1 MRKYSIA
8 PIAPIAAAVLLAF
21 AGSADAATKTDTF
34 KVNANVQANC
44 IVSAT
49 NLNFGN
55 YRGIAD
61 LNGTSDVVVR
71 CTNGSDYTL
80 TLSEGSSLDF
90 ATRLMSDT
98 VSGGTLQYNLY
109 TDTGHTDIWG
119 NGTDS
124 STVTGTGAGMASGS
138 AVTHTVYGLLPDNAT
153 NQAAPAG
160 SYSDTITVTVEY

>member
-1 MRKYSIA
+1 MRNYS
-8 PIAPIAAAVLLAF
+8 IAPIAAAVLLAL

-55 YRGIAD
+55 YRGVAA
-61 LNGTSDVVVR
+61 LEGTSNVVVR

-80 TLSEGSSLDF
+80 TLDTGGSNDY
-90 ATRLMSDT
+90 ATRLMSD
-98 VSGGTLQYNLY
+98 GGAGTLEYNLF
-109 TDTGHTDIWG
+109 TDLAHNSIWG
-119 NGTDS
+119 DGTAGNVD
-124 STVTGTGAGMASGS
+124 VTGTGAGMALGS
-138 AVTHTVYGLLPDNAT
+138 AFTHTVFGLLPDNAV

-160 SYSDTITVTVEY
+160 AYSDTILVTVEY

>member
-1 MRKYSIA
+1 MRNYSVT
-8 PIAPIAAAVLLAF
+8 PIAAGVLLAL
-21 AGSADAATKTDTF
+21 AGSANAATKTDTF

-55 YRGIAD
+55 YRGVAARD
-61 LNGTSDVVVR
+61 GTSDVVVR
-71 CTNGSDYTL
+71 CTKDAGYTL
-80 TLSEGSSLDF
+80 ALSAGSSTDY
-90 ATRLMSDT
+90 AARTMSDT
-98 VSGGTLQYNLY
+98 VSGGTLEYNLY
-109 TDTGHTDIWG
+109 TDVTYADIWG

-124 STVTGTGAGMASGS
+124 STVTGTGDGMASGS
-138 AVTHTVYGLLPDNAT
+138 AITHTVYGLLPDNAN

>member
-8 PIAPIAAAVLLAF
+8 PIAAGVLLAL
-21 AGSADAATKTDTF
+21 AGSAEAATKTDTF

-55 YRGIAD
+55 YRGVAA

-71 CTNGSDYTL
+71 CTKDSGYTL
-80 TLSEGSSLDF
+80 ALSAGSSADF
-90 ATRLMSDT
+90 VTRLMSDT
-98 VSGGTLQYNLY
+98 VSGGTLAYNLY
-109 TDTGHTDIWG
+109 TGSAASDPVWGDGSGSTKTVLGTG
-119 NGTDS
+119 NGMS
-124 STVTGTGAGMASGS
+124 SASEI
-138 AVTHTVYGLLPDNAT
+138 THTVYGLLPDNAA

-160 SYSDTITVTVEY
+160 SYSDTITVTVAY